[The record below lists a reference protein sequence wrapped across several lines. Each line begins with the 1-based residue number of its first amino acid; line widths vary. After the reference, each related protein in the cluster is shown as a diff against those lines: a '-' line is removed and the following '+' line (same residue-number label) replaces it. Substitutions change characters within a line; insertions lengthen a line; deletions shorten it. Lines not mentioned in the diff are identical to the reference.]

1 MDWAAASLLSM
12 EAMGTARLLQVGQAR
27 DEQGSCM
34 EHSEIGPRAM
44 ASKPKPGTGIRI
56 AGQIFYKTGI
66 ATTVCE
72 NVLINRTAVV
82 RDPYARWCGRGG
94 GRETPSLSRLAAQE
108 RGHNFNNDIEVGL
121 LELSRQKLCKQ
132 FGVHRLF
139 DGTNILTKHVLAAQ
153 ACRFLRKDFVES
165 L

>member
-12 EAMGTARLLQVGQAR
+12 EAMGTARLPRVGQAR

-82 RDPYARWCGRGG
+82 RDPCARWCGRG
-94 GRETPSLSRLAAQE
+94 
-108 RGHNFNNDIEVGL
+108 EVVRPPPYPDWLHKKEGTIL
-121 LELSRQKLCKQ
+121 IMISKL
-132 FGVHRLF
+132 GY
-139 DGTNILTKHVLAAQ
+139 
-153 ACRFLRKDFVES
+153 
-165 L
+165 